1 MFIDPSRPPL
11 LLNSTL
17 QLEREYARIMPALKA
32 LVEKEK
38 VRQQK
43 DDRNRN
49 LGFSQAFEYGKRS
62 SEEYVSVPRVF

>member
-1 MFIDPSRPPL
+1 
-11 LLNSTL
+11 
-17 QLEREYARIMPALKA
+17 MPALTA

-43 DDRNRN
+43 DDSNRN

-62 SEEYVSVPRVF
+62 SEEYVGIPLVFYSYSSIEPPVLSGYQRLRPKLYG